1 MSTDPRKMDYV
12 KSLHLKQ
19 VGIALASL
27 WVIVLIAAVAATIY
41 REIDGPI
48 IRSTMAENINLVSI
62 NSTLNDDLG
71 SARNA
76 NDVATGKLYAAEE
89 TMSQLSADLQIS
101 QSENA
106 SLYERFA
113 SYFLWFPLI
122 ELPPNAPGPVA
133 ISSFP

>member
-1 MSTDPRKMDYV
+1 MSTDPRIMDYV

-48 IRSTMAENINLVSI
+48 IRSTIAENINLVSI

-76 NDVATGKLYAAEE
+76 NDVATVKLHAAEE
-89 TMSQLSADLQIS
+89 TISQLSADLQIS
-101 QSENA
+101 QSEIA
-106 SLYERFA
+106 SLHARFA
-113 SYFLWFPLI
+113 SYFFPFPLI
-122 ELPPNAPGPVA
+122 KLPPNPPGPVA
-133 ISSFP
+133 TSSLP